1 MATPTTEPATGEPT
15 TDDTEPTDPTLGDA
29 GKKALE
35 AERKAR
41 RDAEAEVKK
50 LTGQLTESQ
59 QQHEKALADAD
70 KASKGEIGK
79 LQHEVKRLTLANEHH
94 ITGEYLDLL
103 VGADE
108 TELQA
113 KAQKVAALIKAGQ
126 TTGPVIPSQGDT
138 PTEDPTSPEREFLRE
153 LLGQD

>member
-1 MATPTTEPATGEPT
+1 MADPTDEPATGEPT
-15 TDDTEPTDPTLGDA
+15 TEELTNLGDG

-50 LTGQLTESQ
+50 LTGQLTDSQ
-59 QQHEKALADAD
+59 QQHEKALADAET
-70 KASKGEIGK
+70 ASKGEIGK
-79 LQHEVKRLTLANEHH
+79 LQHEVKRLNLANQHG
-94 ITGEYLDLL
+94 ITGDYLDLL

-108 TELQA
+108 ADLEA

-126 TTGPVIPSQGDT
+126 STGPVVPSQGDT
-138 PTEDPTSPEREFLRE
+138 PPSTTASPEREFLRD
-153 LLGQD
+153 LLGKD